1 MMSTIWPITNQL
13 RGGKEREEYATQ
25 WAMEY
30 FQKRIFYILTQ
41 EMIPEEYYS
50 WKMESISEYTSQKR
64 DCVFGQRNMT
74 RINKP

>member
-13 RGGKEREEYATQ
+13 RGKSDATQ

-30 FQKRIFYILTQ
+30 FKKEYYILTE
-41 EMIPEEYYS
+41 EMIPEGIIPGK
-50 WKMESISEYTSQKR
+50 WNQFPNILLRNVT
-64 DCVFGQRNMT
+64 VFSVREPMI